1 MLRPCNST
9 EYVTIKEKIM
19 NIDLIFQLAG
29 AGIIIA
35 ALSQLLS
42 RAGRDDI
49 ALLVTIAGLAGGLFV
64 VVQQV
69 SGLFDGI
76 QRIFGL

>member
-1 MLRPCNST
+1 MDI
-9 EYVTIKEKIM
+9 E
-19 NIDLIFQLAG
+19 LIFQLAG

-35 ALSQLLS
+35 ALNQLLS

-49 ALLVTIAGLAGGLFV
+49 ALLITIAGLAGGLFV

-69 SGLFDGI
+69 NGLFDGI
-76 QRIFGL
+76 KRVFGL